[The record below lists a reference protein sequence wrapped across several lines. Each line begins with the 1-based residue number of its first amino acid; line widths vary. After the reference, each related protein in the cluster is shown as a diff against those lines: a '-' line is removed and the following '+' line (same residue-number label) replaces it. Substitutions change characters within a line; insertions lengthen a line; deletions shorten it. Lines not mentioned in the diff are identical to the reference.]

1 MALETPR
8 ARYQQVAD
16 ELREAIKR
24 GEFPPGTMLPSQPDL
39 ARKYD
44 LNQTSINRAIAV
56 LRSEGLVRIERG
68 RGAFVLEIPTVKR
81 VRRIDRDYRRDADT
95 ASSYAEEMR
104 RAGLR
109 PQTELVRADADIPP
123 AEVAEA
129 LHLDESA
136 QTLVR
141 KRHMFAEGTPV
152 QIATSYIPMEFAGS
166 VELAYPDTGPTGIYA
181 RLAERGYG
189 PVRFTEEIE
198 ARPPTSEEASFLHI
212 PEGQPVFNVLRIAFD
227 AEDRRVEACTNVLAA
242 LQWRLTYSWSQEHRA
257 SE

>member
-24 GEFPPGTMLPSQPDL
+24 GEHPPGSMLPSQPEL
-39 ARKYD
+39 AKKYN

-81 VRRIDRDYRRDADT
+81 VRRIDRDYRHADT

-104 RAGLR
+104 RAGLKPR
-109 PQTELVRADADIPP
+109 TELVRAEADVPP

-141 KRHMFAEGTPV
+141 ERNMFAEETPV
-152 QIATSYIPMEFAGS
+152 QIATSYIPMAFAGS
-166 VELAYPDTGPTGIYA
+166 VDLAYPDTGPTGIYA

-198 ARPPTSEEASFLHI
+198 ARPPTSEETRFLRI
-212 PEGQPVFNVLRIAFD
+212 PDGQPVFNVLRIAFD
-227 AEDRRVEACTNVLAA
+227 SDDRRVEACVNVLAA
-242 LQWRLTYSWSQEHRA
+242 LQWRLTYSWSQERQD
-257 SE
+257 